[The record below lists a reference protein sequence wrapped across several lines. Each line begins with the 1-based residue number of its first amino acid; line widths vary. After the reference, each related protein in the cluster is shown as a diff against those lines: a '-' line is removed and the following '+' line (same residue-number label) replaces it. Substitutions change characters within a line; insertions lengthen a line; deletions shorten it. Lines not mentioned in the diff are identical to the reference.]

1 MLAPTEFQYV
11 NIMASTL
18 ICGWVIMTEKP
29 DPSGHLLYT
38 LTDQYSLGG
47 GLGGSGSGSGYGDGV
62 GSLVDSDDSEL
73 VVDASVVDVSAAEI
87 WVSQAAVASSVVV
100 ENSVVVSVDVVVDQ
114 SVSVVV
120 SVIV

>member
-11 NIMASTL
+11 NIMESIL
-18 ICGWVIMTEKP
+18 ICGWVMMTEKP
-29 DPSGHLLYT
+29 APSGHLLKT
-38 LTDQYSLGG
+38 LTVQYSLGG
-47 GLGGSGSGSGYGDGV
+47 GGDGGSGSGDGV
-62 GSLVDSDDSEL
+62 GSLAGSDDSEL

>member
-47 GLGGSGSGSGYGDGV
+47 GLGGSGSGSGSGDGV
-62 GSLVDSDDSEL
+62 GSLVDS
-73 VVDASVVDVSAAEI
+73 DVSAAEI

>member
-47 GLGGSGSGSGYGDGV
+47 GLGGSGSGSGSGDGV

-73 VVDASVVDVSAAEI
+73 VVDISVVKDPA
-87 WVSQAAVASSVVV
+87 SQAVVASSVVV
-100 ENSVVVSVDVVVDQ
+100 ENSVVVSVVVVIDQ
-114 SVSVVV
+114 SVVVVV